1 MESYQLIIKLGET
14 FETCAGKLGF
24 FSFPKGFY
32 IYTGSAR
39 RNLEARIQR
48 HLLKFKKLHWQID
61 YLLKDLNA
69 NIVQIERSLERECK
83 WNKNV
88 HGKIISPGFGSSD
101 CVEKCE
107 SHLKYFDSLNLG
119 NENWKKST
127 VEKYEI
133 SQIQYTF

>member
-14 FETCAGKLGF
+14 FETRVGNLGL
-24 FSFPKGFY
+24 FSFPRGFY

-48 HLLKFKKLHWQID
+48 HLLKFKKLHWHID

-69 NIVQIERSLERECK
+69 NIVQIERSMERECK
-83 WNKNV
+83 LDKNV
-88 HGKIISPGFGSSD
+88 HGKIIVPGFGSSD

-119 NENWKKST
+119 KKST